1 MAEPL
6 KSFKKDDR
14 HHLIQSKKTKNTRM
28 SAPTRSQRLAAKRA
42 MKASQLA
49 NQENVGV
56 PSANLKKVK
65 GRSGKRSVSE
75 MSPAKAPVTRKRTA
89 FGDIT
94 NAIHA
99 HAERISMGKKKAP
112 VGPSKKTTR
121 PMTRNSS
128 QTKIDLKKPVVGGNA
143 IVRNRFGKLKEDE
156 VAIHE
161 AVLSSDLISSS
172 NENQNEAMTSFSSET
187 MSMLE
192 GSFNDSLTASGKRKP
207 RPVPRI
213 PMEILKDSPVPE
225 TSAADTT
232 LPDGVKPYDLD
243 EDPNSVSEYADSIFR
258 NMKKRE
264 LKFAVQNYLIQEGS
278 ETTGAMRA
286 ILVDWLVEV
295 QENFELYH
303 ETLYLAV
310 KITDFYLQHNPTPKE
325 LLQLVGATALLLSCK
340 IEERSPPPLDD
351 FQFICDDAYTH
362 KQFVDMELKV
372 LTAIDFELNIPVPYR
387 FLRRFARVTGMSMQ
401 ILTLSRYLLE
411 LSLHESKFVAERPSK
426 VAAACLCLSL
436 KLKKEHSW
444 NVNFSYH
451 TGYEERE
458 LEKLVRDLNKMMTD
472 APKNKLQTVRTK
484 YSHTIFYEVA
494 KTEPL
499 PASELQ

>member
-1 MAEPL
+1 
-6 KSFKKDDR
+6 
-14 HHLIQSKKTKNTRM
+14 M

-42 MKASQLA
+42 LKA
-49 NQENVGV
+49 NQENMEVQ
-56 PSANLKKVK
+56 PNHLKKVK
-65 GRSGKRSVSE
+65 GRTGKRSVSE
-75 MSPAKAPVTRKRTA
+75 MSPNKAPVTRKRTA

-94 NAIHA
+94 NAIHV
-99 HAERISMGKKKAP
+99 HAERIALG
-112 VGPSKKTTR
+112 KKTTVPEKNVPVKKITTKPQR
-121 PMTRNSS
+121 PLTRAAKADIKKTSS
-128 QTKIDLKKPVVGGNA
+128 TGSAVI
-143 IVRNRFGKLKEDE
+143 RNRFKKKDE
-156 VAIHE
+156 ETAISE
-161 AVLSSDLISSS
+161 AILSSELISSS
-172 NENQNEAMTSFSSET
+172 NENQTEVMNSFSSDS
-187 MSMLE
+187 MSMFDS
-192 GSFNDSLTASGKRKP
+192 SFNESLTASGKRRS
-207 RPVPRI
+207 RPVPNI
-213 PMEILKDSPVPE
+213 PMEILKDSPIPE
-225 TSAADTT
+225 VSSADTT

-243 EDPNSVSEYADSIFR
+243 EDPNCVSEYADSIFR

-264 LKFAVQNYLIQEGS
+264 LKFAIQNYLIQEGS

-310 KITDFYLQHNPTPKE
+310 KITDFYLQYNPTPKE

-362 KQFVDMELKV
+362 KQFVDMELKI
-372 LTAIDFELNIPVPYR
+372 LTAIDFELNIPIPYR

-401 ILTLSRYLLE
+401 VLTLSRYLLE
-411 LSLHESKFVAERPSK
+411 LSLHEAKFVAERPSK
-426 VAAACLCLSL
+426 IAAACLCLSL
-436 KLKKEHSW
+436 KMKKEHSW

-458 LEKLVRDLNKMMTD
+458 LEKLMHDLNKMIID
-472 APKNKLQTVRTK
+472 APKSKLQTVRTK

-499 PASELQ
+499 DETAI